1 MKTGFRLRALVIG
14 VTAVFMAGAACG
26 VKPKADYPFQPVA
39 FTDVRVADGFW
50 APRLETN
57 RAVTIPFAFKQC
69 EETGRIKNFEIAGG
83 LAEGGFASRSA
94 FDDSDVFKIIEGA
107 SYALHI
113 GPDARLDQ
121 YLDGLIEKIAAAQ
134 EEDGYLYTAR
144 TIEPVN
150 PMKMAGKE
158 RWSNLR
164 VSHELYN
171 VGHFYEAAVAHHLAT
186 GKKSLLNVALKNAD
200 LLVRTF
206 GPGKK
211 HAAPGHQEIEIGL
224 VKLFRLTGKREYLD
238 LAKFFLD
245 VRGRTESGR
254 TLYGEYS
261 QDHKPVTEQTEAVG
275 HAVRAMYMYAGM
287 ADVAALTGDAAYIA
301 AVDKIWEDVV
311 FKKTYLTGGIGASG
325 DWEGFGPAYFLPNAT
340 AYCETCAS
348 IASALWNERM
358 FLLQGDSKYID
369 VLERG
374 LYNGV
379 LSGIGLSGDLFFYD
393 NPLASS
399 GKNER
404 SSWFGCACCPSN
416 VSRFMPS
423 IPGYIYAVKGDS
435 VYVNLFA
442 AGEAQIRTKDLD
454 LSITQDTR
462 YPWDGQIKIAVHPR
476 RRADFAV
483 HVRVPGWSRNKPVP
497 GDLYRYED
505 SESEAYSIK
514 VNGEPFAGSLEKGY
528 APLRRTWTD
537 GDIIEVDLPMPVRRA
552 AAHPE
557 VKEDRGKVAL
567 ERGPVVYCAEWPDNQ
582 GGIDSLFLDD
592 NVPLSA
598 EFRPDLFNGV
608 TVIKGR
614 VPALE
619 ARPDGKPGIGKK
631 RDFLAIPYYAWAHR
645 GPGEMAVWLPREEIN
660 EHP

>member
-1 MKTGFRLRALVIG
+1 MKNGFTLRVLVIG
-14 VTAVFMAGAACG
+14 VTAVFMTGAACG

-83 LAEGGFASRSA
+83 LADGSFASGSA

-113 GPDARLDQ
+113 RPDPRLDR

-164 VSHELYN
+164 ASHELYN
-171 VGHFYEAAVAHHLAT
+171 VGHLYEAAAAHHLAT
-186 GKKSLLNVALKNAD
+186 GKKTLLNAALKNAD
-200 LLVRTF
+200 LLVKTF

-245 VRGRTESGR
+245 VRGRTEGGR
-254 TLYGEYS
+254 ALYGEYS
-261 QDHKPVTEQTEAVG
+261 QDHVPVTEQTEAVG

-287 ADVAALTGDAAYIA
+287 ADIAALTGDSAYVS
-301 AVDKIWEDVV
+301 AVDGIWEDVV
-311 FKKTYLTGGIGASG
+311 FGKTYLTGGIGASG

-358 FLLQGDSKYID
+358 FLLHGDSKYID
-369 VLERG
+369 VLERV
-374 LYNGV
+374 LYNGL
-379 LSGIGLSGDLFFYD
+379 LSGIGASGDLFFYD

-399 GKNER
+399 GGNKR

-416 VSRFMPS
+416 VSRFLPS
-423 IPGYIYAVKGDS
+423 MPGYIFAASGDS
-435 VYVNLFA
+435 VYVNLFV
-442 AGEAQIRTKDLD
+442 AGEARIKTGGLD
-454 LSITQDTR
+454 LSVTQETR
-462 YPWDGQIKIAVHPR
+462 YPWDGGVRITVHPR
-476 RRADFAV
+476 RPTDFAV

-505 SESEAYSIK
+505 TESEAYSIK

-528 APLRRTWTD
+528 ARLRRTWAD
-537 GDIIEVDLPMPVRRA
+537 GDIIEVDLPMPVRRV

-557 VKEDRGKVAL
+557 VKEDLGKVAL
-567 ERGPVVYCAEWPDNQ
+567 ERGPIVYCAEWPDNQ
-582 GGIDSLFLDD
+582 GKVGDLVLNDD
-592 NVPLSA
+592 ARPAA
-598 EFRPDLFNGV
+598 EFLPGLFNGV

-614 VPALE
+614 VTALE
-619 ARPDGKPGIGKK
+619 ARPEGKPGVRKT

-645 GPGEMAVWLPREEIN
+645 GPGEMAVWLPRGEIN